1 MFELIVFC
9 FQYMNFAFKY
19 AGKIYSKSRNILPF
33 SIQSES
39 SEMEKQVPQKRS
51 MRIYSQQMRCF
62 CESTP
67 EKFPVSF
74 YSLKFENSD
83 ASIIVETRDM
93 YFVPLYSTLLAAI
106 SPIMFQTFL
115 TSKNKEV
122 KLDISRSM
130 LKLIMD
136 LGYSGSCNIEDEDFD
151 EVLSTAHQYK
161 ILPLGNI
168 CGETVMS
175 NLTHQNALDSYR
187 KSSKFLCEHY
197 TNRVKKFILR
207 QFPDIVRLDSFKVKI
222 HYFLILESEELL
234 T

>member
-1 MFELIVFC
+1 M
-9 FQYMNFAFKY
+9 
-19 AGKIYSKSRNILPF
+19 YSKSRNILQF
-33 SIQSES
+33 CNSCFHSECSDEEIIEMKRQKS
-39 SEMEKQVPQKRS
+39 STGSLPRKMSLRTCSRLQK
-51 MRIYSQQMRCF
+51 CV

-67 EKFPVSF
+67 KAFKVPF
-74 YSLKFENSD
+74 YSLMFEDSES
-83 ASIIVETRDM
+83 SIIVETKENDQ
-93 YFVPLYSTLLAAI
+93 VSVYSTLISAI
-106 SPIMFQTFL
+106 SQPMFETFL
-115 TSKNKEV
+115 SSRNKKV

-136 LGYSGSCNIEDEDFD
+136 IGYSGNCNIEDEDFD
-151 EVLSTAHQYK
+151 EVLSTAHKFK
-161 ILPLGNI
+161 ILHLGQI

-175 NLTHQNALDSYR
+175 KLTDQNALDSYR

-234 T
+234 TE

>member
-1 MFELIVFC
+1 MEQQLPRK
-9 FQYMNFAFKY
+9 MALRT
-19 AGKIYSKSRNILPF
+19 YSRL
-33 SIQSES
+33 
-39 SEMEKQVPQKRS
+39 QK
-51 MRIYSQQMRCF
+51 CV

-67 EKFPVSF
+67 KQFPVSAH
-74 YSLKFENSD
+74 SLMSEDSD
-83 ASIIVETRDM
+83 SSIIVETLENHQVSV
-93 YFVPLYSTLLAAI
+93 YFMLLAAI
-106 SPIMFQTFL
+106 SEPLFQTFL
-115 TSKNKEV
+115 SSRNKKV

-136 LGYSGSCNIEDEDFD
+136 IGYSGNCNIEDEDFD
-151 EVLSTAHQYK
+151 EVLSTAHRFK
-161 ILPLGNI
+161 ILHLGKI

-175 NLTHQNALDSYR
+175 QLTDQNALDSYR